1 MRFLPLLALIAAVH
15 AYAVFDDVIPPEP
28 QWTVPP
34 LGAVPGDA
42 AVIYRIVRAGDD
54 RAWIEAQSRTN
65 AALALRWVVP
75 GYCDEPA
82 ELALAPN
89 ASARAA
95 IRLKNCDHGLFS
107 AAVLA
112 PGQAQPRRPD
122 AQPTAYGVTASVED
136 AGFAAHLLAYTL
148 APAAAGGIDLHLRHS
163 GDRPVHLDWRVVGRP
178 ALVTPRLHVLPGRTA
193 EVVLAGVAT
202 TGKPA

>member
-112 PGQAQPRRPD
+112 PGQAQPRRFLI
-122 AQPTAYGVTASVED
+122 QRERQIM
-136 AGFAAHLLAYTL
+136 
-148 APAAAGGIDLHLRHS
+148 AGGLVIGQHLPDPVLEMFARATVS
-163 GDRPVHLDWRVVGRP
+163 GDLF
-178 ALVTPRLHVLPGRTA
+178 
-193 EVVLAGVAT
+193 VA
-202 TGKPA
+202 